1 MVLMFAMRTRSGSAR
16 RADSEARPWR
26 GVRSGADLTE
36 TKVPNERRDGIQV
49 VARVASLLRVLSANN
64 EGLSPQEIADKCD
77 IPRPTVYRLVKA
89 LAAEEFVRTLPS
101 GRILIGS
108 GLMRV
113 VIANTRDIR
122 HDMRPFLEQ
131 LAREIDGH
139 TEEAVLYAGEALFVD
154 QYIKRRVMRA
164 VTNVGTRGP
173 IHCSANGK
181 ALLASLSPAEMEDAF
196 PSELVRMTENTI
208 TDRDALRV
216 EIAEVRRTG
225 LAYDMEEYTLG
236 VCACAAFVRGLM
248 GDVVS
253 IGAVV
258 TKEHWDANH
267 ERVKAAVV
275 HARDAARAALGGPDS
290 LR

>member
-1 MVLMFAMRTRSGSAR
+1 MTDTTTTR
-16 RADSEARPWR
+16 
-26 GVRSGADLTE
+26 
-36 TKVPNERRDGIQV
+36 ERRDGIQV
-49 VARVASLLRVLSANN
+49 IARTASLLRALSANV
-64 EGLSPQEIADKCD
+64 EGLTPQEIADECD

-89 LAAEEFVRTLPS
+89 LASEDFVRLLPS
-101 GRILIGS
+101 GRILIGP

-113 VIANTRDIR
+113 AIANTRDIR

-139 TEEAVLYAGEALFVD
+139 TEEAVLYDGEALFVD

-173 IHCSANGK
+173 LHCSANGK
-181 ALLASLSPAEMEDAF
+181 ALLASLSPAEMEDLLPAH
-196 PSELVRMTENTI
+196 LVRMTENTI
-208 TDRDALRV
+208 TDREALRM

-225 LAYDMEEYTLG
+225 LAYDLEEYTIG
-236 VCACAAFVRGLM
+236 VCACGASVRSLM

-253 IGAVV
+253 IAAVV
-258 TKEHWDANH
+258 TKEQWDEH
-267 ERVKAAVV
+267 REKIVAAVV
-275 HARDAARAALGGPDS
+275 RARDAAQAALGTPEA

>member
-1 MVLMFAMRTRSGSAR
+1 M
-16 RADSEARPWR
+16 
-26 GVRSGADLTE
+26 
-36 TKVPNERRDGIQV
+36 VPNERRDGIQV
-49 VARVASLLRVLSANN
+49 VARVASLLRVLSANT
-64 EGLSPQEIADKCD
+64 EGLSPQEIADQCD

-196 PSELVRMTENTI
+196 PAELVRMTDNTI

-225 LAYDMEEYTLG
+225 LAFDMEEYTIG

-267 ERVKAAVV
+267 ERIKAAVV
-275 HARDAARAALGGPDS
+275 HARDAARAALGGPEA